1 VRAILLIS
9 FLERRSYMK
18 KGIDISEHNGNINM
32 EKVKKSGIEFIILR
46 LGYGKNQ
53 NQIDKNFKTNYEK
66 AINSNIPVGVYLYS
80 YATNIND
87 SKEEAKLV
95 LDNIKGLKI
104 EYPIFI
110 DMEDADNYKAKRNVS
125 NATCIDICETF
136 CQEIE
141 SAGYYVGIYAN
152 LDWLNNKIN
161 DNRLDKFDKWVAQW
175 NNRCTYKK
183 EYGMWQYSSKG
194 KVEGITGNVDL
205 NYSIYD
211 YKNIIK
217 KANLNHLN
225 NNTNSIYHVVVKGD
239 TLTLLAKKYNVNWE
253 KIYELNKDIIGDD
266 PNQIYPGQ
274 NLFIKEE

>member
-1 VRAILLIS
+1 MI
-9 FLERRSYMK
+9 
-18 KGIDISEHNGNINM
+18 KGIDISEHNGNVDM
-32 EKVKKSGIEFIILR
+32 KKIKEDGIEFIILR

-53 NQIDKNFKTNYEK
+53 SQIDKNFKTNYEK

-80 YATNIND
+80 YATNISD

-225 NNTNSIYHVVVKGD
+225 NSTNSIYHVVVKGD
-239 TLTLLAKKYNVNWE
+239 TLTLLAKKYNVNWK

-274 NLFIKEE
+274 NLLIKEE